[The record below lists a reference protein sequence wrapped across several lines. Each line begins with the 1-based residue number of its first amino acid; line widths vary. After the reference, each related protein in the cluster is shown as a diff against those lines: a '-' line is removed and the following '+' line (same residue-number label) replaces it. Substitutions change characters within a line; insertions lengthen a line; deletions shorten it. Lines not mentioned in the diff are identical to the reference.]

1 MFFKLWDFDVKNPK
15 PDSFMFALLC
25 LVLYVGHSGLSS
37 DELLEKL
44 KKIDAV
50 YDWDF
55 AKRRFE
61 RGTILTGYSTTDE
74 HVEEATQ
81 LNKERATVLRGL
93 LVGERDGAKWDVWTR
108 FHDALNSMQSELG
121 DRFFFRAN
129 KAIFLEDVNQH
140 GARLMM
146 DKLQTPDQP
155 APQPRA
161 LDLSSTNRT
170 AAPTG
175 HPAPAKGAKRRL
187 SFSGKNS
194 ISL

>member
-1 MFFKLWDFDVKNPK
+1 MFFKLWDFDVKNPQ
-15 PDSFMFALLC
+15 PDSYMFALLC
-25 LVLYVGHSGLSS
+25 LILYVGHDGLSS
-37 DELLEKL
+37 AELLEKL

-61 RGTILTGYSTTDE
+61 KGTVLTGDSTTE
-74 HVEEATQ
+74 EQVEEFTLLHQ
-81 LNKERATVLRGL
+81 ESATVVRGL
-93 LVGERDGAKWDVWTR
+93 LVGERGGAKWDVWTR
-108 FHDALNSMQSELG
+108 FHDTLNLMKRELG

-129 KAIFLEDVNQH
+129 KAIFLEDVNH

-146 DKLQTPDQP
+146 DKLQTPDQQ